1 MRQKGIYH
9 YFVEGDDDKKL
20 LDTLKLQLGCIKSGK
35 VDVLN
40 VIQNNITSAKVRT
53 LKPNT
58 IVVLVYDTDV
68 NNTTT
73 LQSNINFLKQQPNV
87 KKVLCIPQVNN
98 LEDELVRACNIKNI
112 MVLTGS
118 FGTSNF
124 KRDFKNCTNLDSK
137 LQQNNFDIRRL
148 WNQTPSND
156 FEMFGNNS
164 NVVKLNI
171 Q

>member
-1 MRQKGIYH
+1 MKQKGIYH
-9 YFVEGDDDKKL
+9 YFVEGDNEKKF

-35 VDVLN
+35 VDVFN
-40 VIQNNITSAKVRT
+40 VIQNNITSARIRT

-58 IVVLVYDTDV
+58 TVVLVYDTDV
-68 NNTTT
+68 NNTTI
-73 LQSNINFLKQQPNV
+73 LQNNINFLKRQQNI
-87 KKVLCIPQVNN
+87 KKVLCIPQVDN
-98 LEDELVRACNIKNI
+98 LEDELVRACNIRNI
-112 MVLTGS
+112 MVLISSSGK
-118 FGTSNF
+118 SNF
-124 KRDFKNCTNLDSK
+124 KRDFQNCTNLDSK

-164 NVVKLNI
+164 NVVKRQI